1 MVPTPLKVTDLLL
14 AWNKGEQAA
23 FTKLVPLVYDELRRI
38 ARRCLRQER
47 RCHTLSPTALVHEA
61 YARLIDKNRV
71 QWQHRAHFFA
81 VAAQTMRR
89 ILVDYARRRHAARR
103 GGTGLTLLLEET
115 VGAGD
120 RRDVD
125 LIWLDDALN
134 GLAAVDAKQSQI
146 VELRYFAGL
155 TIEETAEVL
164 AISVATVKREWSL
177 ARAWLYR
184 EMSQP

>member
-1 MVPTPLKVTDLLL
+1 MPTPLKVTDLLL

-23 FTKLVPLVYDELRRI
+23 FAKLVPLVYDELRRI

-71 QWQHRAHFFA
+71 QWQHRTHFFA

-89 ILVDYARRRHAARR
+89 ILVDHARRRHAARR
-103 GGTGLTLLLEET
+103 GGPGLTLLLEET

-134 GLAAVDAKQSQI
+134 GLAATDAKQSQI